1 MIANE
6 ERSWIT
12 GILQSLM
19 WSEGDQVTII
29 VTQSNSNLFL
39 LHIKEIR
46 ISLKNNDFYQSSF
59 TSQMV
64 TISMTLDWR
73 ANEHTE
79 KLPVS
84 R

>member
-19 WSEGDQVTII
+19 WSEGGSGYYYRD
-29 VTQSNSNLFL
+29 NSNLFL
-39 LHIKEIR
+39 LYMKEIR
-46 ISLKNNDFYQSSF
+46 ISLQKNDFYHSSF

-64 TISMTLDWR
+64 IISMNLDWR

-79 KLPVS
+79 KLPIS

>member
-1 MIANE
+1 MRKDHGSQEYYRVLCAA
-6 ERSWIT
+6 R
-12 GILQSLM
+12 
-19 WSEGDQVTII
+19 GDQVTII

-39 LHIKEIR
+39 LYMKEIR
-46 ISLKNNDFYQSSF
+46 ISLQKNDFYHSSF

-64 TISMTLDWR
+64 IISMNLDWR

-79 KLPVS
+79 KLPIS